1 MTLVFNELSAGDPAP
16 NIYDAR
22 ERAANMVQAIAELAG
37 KRAVSLV
44 AIGSFDLYGVRLAD
58 GYTLHQW
65 LTDQAVDRDLR
76 ALLWAISAK
85 VSFDQDVPGA
95 IKDRFCLSEFRYD
108 DQDAAGLGL
117 AYLLGT
123 ATVSLRSRERWAIVH
138 LRLRHTWIELDER
151 VHSQEVVALNI
162 ADRSQA
168 EQVNDELLKFARNE
182 LTGNPTGLADRKQE
196 CFPHLAFGADVDDQL
211 SILSGDVIEQVVGKL
226 IVLDGAVRDWRRDAT
241 RNPVLPNVH
250 TEGKSTMDRYGNL
263 RVFRG
268 PNGVRKEYRPHAMV
282 GFSYRIHFVVDE
294 RNRVLEIG
302 YIGKHLP
309 TATVPH

>member
-1 MTLVFNELSAGDPAP
+1 MTLVFNELSARDPAP

-22 ERAANMVQAIAELAG
+22 ERAADMVQAIAELAG
-37 KRAVSLV
+37 ERAANLV
-44 AIGSFDLYGVRLAD
+44 AIDSFDLYGVRLAD

-65 LTDQAVDRDLR
+65 LTDQAVDRDLQT
-76 ALLWAISAK
+76 LLWTISTK

-95 IKDRFCLSEFRYD
+95 IKDRFFLSEFRYD

-123 ATVSLRSRERWAIVH
+123 AAVSLRSGESWASVR
-138 LRLRHTWIELDER
+138 LRLRHTWIEVDER
-151 VHSQEVVALNI
+151 VHSQEVVALNL

-168 EQVNDELLKFARNE
+168 EEVNNDLLKFARDE

-196 CFPHLAFGADVDDQL
+196 CFPHLAFGVDVDDQL
-211 SILSGDVIEQVVGKL
+211 SDLSGDVIEQVVGKL
-226 IVLDGAVRDWRRDAT
+226 IVLDGAVRDWRRNASES
-241 RNPVLPNVH
+241 PVLPKVH
-250 TEGKSTMDRYGNL
+250 SESESTIEKYGNR
-263 RVFRG
+263 RVFRDRH
-268 PNGVRKEYRPHAMV
+268 GVPKEYGSHAMV
-282 GFSYRIHFVVDE
+282 GFSYRIHFVIDQ